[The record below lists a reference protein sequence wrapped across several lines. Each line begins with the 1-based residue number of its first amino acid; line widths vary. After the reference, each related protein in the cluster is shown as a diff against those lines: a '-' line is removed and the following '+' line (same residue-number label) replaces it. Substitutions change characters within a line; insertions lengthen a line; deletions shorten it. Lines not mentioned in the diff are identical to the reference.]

1 MKPAF
6 SVILFTVAS
15 GAGFGLIMLAILFD
29 LFGLGGG
36 FSRET
41 LLVAGVV
48 AFVLISVG
56 LASSTAHLANPKN
69 AWRSF
74 FRFKTSWLSREGVF
88 AVLFYPFF
96 LLYLLGVYL
105 GDGQTPAWALALGG
119 IAFLLALTTLF
130 ATGMIY
136 ASLKTIRQWSNPLV
150 PVNYLAMAFLT
161 GVLLLFA
168 LGLDELAGL
177 KGMLGFAAA
186 LIVVAAIVKA
196 TYYFW
201 IARPGGPTINTATGF
216 TRAGVR
222 ILDQGHGHDTFL
234 THEFGYQPPA
244 GLTPMLKTG
253 VFVLAY
259 IVPLVML
266 WPAAA
271 EPGGGAMWVAAVSSL
286 LGAGTERWLFF
297 AEARHVVN
305 LYHGAQ
311 AT

>member
-41 LLVAGVV
+41 LLTAGAG
-48 AFVLISVG
+48 AFILISVG
-56 LASSTAHLANPKN
+56 LLSSTAHLANPKN

-74 FRFKTSWLSREGVF
+74 TRFKTSWLSKEGVF
-88 AVLFYPFF
+88 AVIFYPFF
-96 LLYLLGVYL
+96 LLYLLGVYV
-105 GDGQTPAWALALGG
+105 GGGETPGWALFFGVV
-119 IAFLLALTTLF
+119 AFLLGLVTLF
-130 ATGMIY
+130 STGMIY

-150 PVNYLAMAFLT
+150 PVNYLAMALLT
-161 GVLLLFA
+161 GILLLYA
-168 LGLDELAGL
+168 LGLDELGGTGGVLGL
-177 KGMLGFAAA
+177 AAA
-186 LIVVAAIVKA
+186 VILLAAVVKA

-201 IARPGGPTINTATGF
+201 IARPSGPTINTATGF
-216 TRAGVR
+216 TRARVR
-222 ILDQGHGHDTFL
+222 ILDPGHGHDTFL

-244 GLTPMLKTG
+244 GLTPVLKAA

-259 IVPLVML
+259 GLPLVML
-266 WPAAA
+266 WPAAEA
-271 EPGGGAMWVAAVSSL
+271 PGAGAMWVAAVSAL
-286 LGAGTERWLFF
+286 AGAAAERWLFF

-311 AT
+311 TT